1 MQINEIVPKLDA
13 INNSW
18 RHINH
23 FSVPTMWSFK
33 QPTNNVV
40 HKRRALIVVYALPA
54 VHI

>member
-23 FSVPTMWSFK
+23 FSVPTMWSFQ
-33 QPTNNVV
+33 QPTNDFA
-40 HKRRALIVVYALPA
+40 HKRAALVIINSLPA